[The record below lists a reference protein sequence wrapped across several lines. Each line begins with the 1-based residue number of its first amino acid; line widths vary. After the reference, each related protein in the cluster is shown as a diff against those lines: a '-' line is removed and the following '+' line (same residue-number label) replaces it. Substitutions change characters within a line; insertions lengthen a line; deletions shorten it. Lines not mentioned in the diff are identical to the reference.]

1 MSSGASTCLQSA
13 TDWCCEPA
21 LLRNHACQCIQS
33 FPLHCLLFSMAT
45 ISQCIWLQ
53 AAMSAI
59 MAALRSGIAPS
70 VVHSMVD
77 VAATAL
83 RVTAPTP
90 ASPPRPHTLSADALH
105 PPSQPKQSARQQPAP
120 SESPQQNIHDRQGS
134 PKAVKAAAAS
144 EPGPTYPVSHQPGTG
159 AVHGAATELGAVQSQ
174 AAAAAM
180 PDAPYSFRRH
190 RRMDLQPQAQ
200 MIPSHPSSS
209 SAPPTATQSA
219 TASPRLRLKHRSSAA
234 PEAAD
239 EAAVEAAAEPP
250 APVRTSVRVKLRR
263 TPSANKQAGDSSAVS
278 GKHGASSHAGRS
290 RRHQRS
296 QAAPH
301 ADDGATNGNMMLE
314 EAEVDE
320 AAVAGS
326 RMQSSSGAHSALQL
340 HSQHSAWQSEGAGV
354 QQQEQQVDEVSS
366 ARAGAVSGH
375 SKSQDKAEPDAL
387 EAASQDA
394 FGSVADGTQAGS
406 AAGSGQ
412 HDDCGGPVDA
422 TAANSMHGDD
432 QPAGQSHVNG
442 THSTQ
447 AQGGDRHGGM
457 YSAQSDIAQPPP
469 FREVSMTESNAAG
482 DVPARLR
489 MSERQQLESMP
500 STQACQTGTSGD
512 GPQHGSGV
520 YGQSSRQSAGAPAG
534 DATDD
539 KGKMPSSSTEVA
551 SPQQLLHQAAGQDG
565 SRSVDQLPV
574 HVNGSAHASRIVS
587 DRAESQLHISDVHQA
602 GTQDSDEHETCT

>member
-1 MSSGASTCLQSA
+1 MGSGASTCLQSA
-13 TDWCCEPA
+13 ADWLCEPA
-21 LLRNHACQCIQS
+21 LLRHHARHHIQS
-33 FPLHCLLFSMAT
+33 LPLHCLLFSMAT
-45 ISQCIWLQ
+45 TSQCTWLQ

-83 RVTAPTP
+83 RLTAPTP

-120 SESPQQNIHDRQGS
+120 SESPQQNIQDRQGS
-134 PKAVKAAAAS
+134 HKAVKAAAAS
-144 EPGPTYPVSHQPGTG
+144 EPGPTLPASNQPRTTG
-159 AVHGAATELGAVQSQ
+159 VHGNATGLSAVQSQ
-174 AAAAAM
+174 AAAM

-200 MIPSHPSSS
+200 ITASHPSSS
-209 SAPPTATQSA
+209 PARPTATQSVS
-219 TASPRLRLKHRSSAA
+219 ASPRLRLKHRSLAA
-234 PEAAD
+234 EAPPEAAG
-239 EAAVEAAAEPP
+239 EAAGEPP

-263 TPSANKQAGDSSAVS
+263 TPSANKQPGDSSAVS
-278 GKHGASSHAGRS
+278 GKQGVSSHAGRS

-296 QAAPH
+296 EAAPH
-301 ADDGATNGNMMLE
+301 ADDVARNGNMMLE
-314 EAEVDE
+314 EADVDE

-340 HSQHSAWQSEGAGV
+340 HSQQSAWQSDGV
-354 QQQEQQVDEVSS
+354 LQQQEQQVDEVSS
-366 ARAGAVSGH
+366 ARAGAVSGY
-375 SKSQDKAEPDAL
+375 SKSQDKAEPDAQ

-412 HDDCGGPVDA
+412 HDDRGGPDGA
-422 TAANSMHGDD
+422 TAVNSMHGDD
-432 QPAGQSHVNG
+432 EPAGQSHVNG
-442 THSTQ
+442 AHSTQ

-482 DVPARLR
+482 DVSARVSML
-489 MSERQQLESMP
+489 ECQQLEGMP

-512 GPQHGSGV
+512 GPQHGSGL
-520 YGQSSRQSAGAPAG
+520 YGQSSRQSEEAQAG

-565 SRSVDQLPV
+565 SKSVDQLPK
-574 HVNGSAHASRIVS
+574 HVNGSAHASKIVS
-587 DRAESQLHISDVHQA
+587 DRAESQLHA
-602 GTQDSDEHETCT
+602 SDERGTYT

>member
-1 MSSGASTCLQSA
+1 
-13 TDWCCEPA
+13 
-21 LLRNHACQCIQS
+21 
-33 FPLHCLLFSMAT
+33 
-45 ISQCIWLQ
+45 
-53 AAMSAI
+53 MSAI

-83 RVTAPTP
+83 RLTAPTP

-105 PPSQPKQSARQQPAP
+105 PPSQPKQSARQQPPP
-120 SESPQQNIHDRQGS
+120 SESTQQIIQDRQGS
-134 PKAVKAAAAS
+134 HKAVKAAAAS
-144 EPGPTYPVSHQPGTG
+144 EPGPTHPVSHQPRNG

-174 AAAAAM
+174 AAAM

-200 MIPSHPSSS
+200 ITAPHPSSS
-209 SAPPTATQSA
+209 SAPPTATQSVS
-219 TASPRLRLKHRSSAA
+219 ASPRLRLKHRSSAA
-234 PEAAD
+234 EAAP
-239 EAAVEAAAEPP
+239 EAAVEAAAEAASEPP

-263 TPSANKQAGDSSAVS
+263 TLSANKQAGDSGAVS
-278 GKHGASSHAGRS
+278 GKQGPSSHAGRS

-296 QAAPH
+296 EATPH
-301 ADDGATNGNMMLE
+301 VDDGVRNGHLMLE
-314 EAEVDE
+314 EAEVDA

-340 HSQHSAWQSEGAGV
+340 HSQRSAWQSAEAL

-366 ARAGAVSGH
+366 ARAGAVSCH
-375 SKSQDKAEPDAL
+375 SKSQEKAEPDAQ

-412 HDDCGGPVDA
+412 HDDFGRPDGA
-422 TAANSMHGDD
+422 TAVNSMHGDD
-432 QPAGQSHVNG
+432 EPAGQSHVNG
-442 THSTQ
+442 AHSTQ

-482 DVPARLR
+482 DVSARVSML
-489 MSERQQLESMP
+489 ERQQLEGMP

-512 GPQHGSGV
+512 GPQHGSGL
-520 YGQSSRQSAGAPAG
+520 YGQSSRQSEEAQAG

-565 SRSVDQLPV
+565 SKSVDQLPM

-587 DRAESQLHISDVHQA
+587 DRAESQLHV
-602 GTQDSDEHETCT
+602 SDERGACT

>member
-1 MSSGASTCLQSA
+1 
-13 TDWCCEPA
+13 
-21 LLRNHACQCIQS
+21 
-33 FPLHCLLFSMAT
+33 
-45 ISQCIWLQ
+45 
-53 AAMSAI
+53 MSAI

-83 RVTAPTP
+83 RLTAPTP

-120 SESPQQNIHDRQGS
+120 SESPQQNSQDRQGS
-134 PKAVKAAAAS
+134 HKAVKAAAAS
-144 EPGPTYPVSHQPGTG
+144 EPGSTHPASHQPRTG

-174 AAAAAM
+174 AAAM

-200 MIPSHPSSS
+200 ITATHPSSS
-209 SAPPTATQSA
+209 SAPATATQSA
-219 TASPRLRLKHRSSAA
+219 TASPHLRLQHWSSAA
-234 PEAAD
+234 EAAP

-278 GKHGASSHAGRS
+278 GKQGASSHAGRS
-290 RRHQRS
+290 RRRRQS
-296 QAAPH
+296 EATPH
-301 ADDGATNGNMMLE
+301 AADGARNGNLMLD
-314 EAEVDE
+314 EAEVNE

-340 HSQHSAWQSEGAGV
+340 HSQHSAWQSDGAL
-354 QQQEQQVDEVSS
+354 QQQQQQVEVSS

-375 SKSQDKAEPDAL
+375 SKSQDKAEPDTQ

-412 HDDCGGPVDA
+412 HDDHGGPDA
-422 TAANSMHGDD
+422 AMAVNSMHDDD

-442 THSTQ
+442 AHSTQ

-469 FREVSMTESNAAG
+469 FREASMAESNAAG
-482 DVPARLR
+482 DVPATVG
-489 MSERQQLESMP
+489 MPECQQLEGMP

-512 GPQHGSGV
+512 GLQHGSGLC
-520 YGQSSRQSAGAPAG
+520 GQSSRQSKEAQAG
-534 DATDD
+534 DAIDD

-551 SPQQLLHQAAGQDG
+551 SPQHLLHQAAGQDG
-565 SRSVDQLPV
+565 SKSVDQQPK
-574 HVNGSAHASRIVS
+574 HVNGSAHAGKIVS
-587 DRAESQLHISDVHQA
+587 DRAESQLHVSDVH
-602 GTQDSDEHETCT
+602 GTYT

>member
-1 MSSGASTCLQSA
+1 
-13 TDWCCEPA
+13 
-21 LLRNHACQCIQS
+21 
-33 FPLHCLLFSMAT
+33 
-45 ISQCIWLQ
+45 
-53 AAMSAI
+53 MSAI

-83 RVTAPTP
+83 RLTAPTP
-90 ASPPRPHTLSADALH
+90 ASPPRPHTLPADALH
-105 PPSQPKQSARQQPAP
+105 PPSQPKQSARHQLAH
-120 SESPQQNIHDRQGS
+120 SELPQQNTQDTQGLH
-134 PKAVKAAAAS
+134 KAVKAAAAS
-144 EPGPTYPVSHQPGTG
+144 EPGPTHPVSHQPRTG
-159 AVHGAATELGAVQSQ
+159 AGHGAATVLGAVQSQ
-174 AAAAAM
+174 AAAT

-200 MIPSHPSSS
+200 MTAPHPSSS
-209 SAPPTATQSA
+209 SAPLTATQSA

-234 PEAAD
+234 EAAS
-239 EAAVEAAAEPP
+239 EAAVEAAGEVAAEAP

-263 TPSANKQAGDSSAVS
+263 TPSGNKQPGDSSAVS
-278 GKHGASSHAGRS
+278 GKQGASSHAGRS

-296 QAAPH
+296 EAAPH
-301 ADDGATNGNMMLE
+301 ADDGVRISSMMLD
-314 EAEVDE
+314 EAELDE

-340 HSQHSAWQSEGAGV
+340 HSQQSAWQSEGALE
-354 QQQEQQVDEVSS
+354 QQEQQVDEVSS

-375 SKSQDKAEPDAL
+375 SKSQDKAEPDAQ

-394 FGSVADGTQAGS
+394 FGSVADGTQADS
-406 AAGSGQ
+406 AAGRSQ
-412 HDDCGGPVDA
+412 DDACGGPDA
-422 TAANSMHGDD
+422 VTAANSMHGDD

-442 THSTQ
+442 VHSTQ

-482 DVPARLR
+482 DLPARAR
-489 MSERQQLESMP
+489 MSECQQLESVP

-512 GPQHGSGV
+512 GPQHGAGV
-520 YGQSSRQSAGAPAG
+520 YGQSSRQSAGAQAD

-565 SRSVDQLPV
+565 SKSVDQLPM
-574 HVNGSAHASRIVS
+574 HVSGSAHASHTVS
-587 DRAESQLHISDVHQA
+587 DRAESQLHISDVHHT
-602 GTQDSDEHETCT
+602 GTQNSDEHGTYT

>member
-1 MSSGASTCLQSA
+1 MS
-13 TDWCCEPA
+13 EY
-21 LLRNHACQCIQS
+21 
-33 FPLHCLLFSMAT
+33 
-45 ISQCIWLQ
+45 IWLQ
-53 AAMSAI
+53 AAMSGI

-70 VVHSMVD
+70 IVHSMVD

-83 RVTAPTP
+83 RLKAPTP
-90 ASPPRPHTLSADALH
+90 ASPPRPYTLSADALH

-120 SESPQQNIHDRQGS
+120 SEPPQQNTQDRQGS
-134 PKAVKAAAAS
+134 HKAVKAAAAS
-144 EPGPTYPVSHQPGTG
+144 EPGPTQPVSQR
-159 AVHGAATELGAVQSQ
+159 VNGAAHGTATGLGAVQSQ
-174 AAAAAM
+174 AAAM

-200 MIPSHPSSS
+200 ITAPHPSSS
-209 SAPPTATQSA
+209 SAPPTATQSV

-234 PEAAD
+234 EAAPEAAL
-239 EAAVEAAAEPP
+239 ETAGEAAAEAAAEAP

-263 TPSANKQAGDSSAVS
+263 TASGKKQAGDSSAVS
-278 GKHGASSHAGRS
+278 GKQGASSHAGRS

-296 QAAPH
+296 EATPH
-301 ADDGATNGNMMLE
+301 ADDGARNGNLMHD
-314 EAEVDE
+314 EAELDE

-375 SKSQDKAEPDAL
+375 SKSQDKAKPDAQ

-469 FREVSMTESNAAG
+469 FRQVSMTESNAAG

-565 SRSVDQLPV
+565 SKSVDQLPK
-574 HVNGSAHASRIVS
+574 HVNGSAHASKIVS
-587 DRAESQLHISDVHQA
+587 DRAESQLHVSDVHHA
-602 GTQDSDEHETCT
+602 GT

>member
-1 MSSGASTCLQSA
+1 MSVHPVFSSA
-13 TDWCCEPA
+13 LFA
-21 LLRNHACQCIQS
+21 VQCGN
-33 FPLHCLLFSMAT
+33 

-120 SESPQQNIHDRQGS
+120 SELPQQNIQDRQGS
-134 PKAVKAAAAS
+134 HKAVKAAAAS
-144 EPGPTYPVSHQPGTG
+144 EPGPIHPASHEPMTSAVCGT
-159 AVHGAATELGAVQSQ
+159 ASRSAAVQSQ
-174 AAAAAM
+174 AAAM

-200 MIPSHPSSS
+200 MTAQHPSLS
-209 SAPPTATQSA
+209 SAPPSA
-219 TASPRLRLKHRSSAA
+219 TESVSANPRLRSKQRSSAA
-234 PEAAD
+234 EAAP
-239 EAAVEAAAEPP
+239 AAAGEAAAEPP

-263 TPSANKQAGDSSAVS
+263 TPSANKQPGDTGAVS
-278 GKHGASSHAGRS
+278 GKQGASSHAGR

-296 QAAPH
+296 EATAH
-301 ADDGATNGNMMLE
+301 ADDGARHGHLVLE
-314 EAEVDE
+314 EADVDE

-340 HSQHSAWQSEGAGV
+340 HSQQSPWQSEGAL

-375 SKSQDKAEPDAL
+375 SKSQDKVEPDAQ

-394 FGSVADGTQAGS
+394 FGSVAEGAQAGS
-406 AAGSGQ
+406 AAGRGH
-412 HDDCGGPVDA
+412 HDDCGRPDA
-422 TAANSMHGDD
+422 ETVANGMHGDD

-442 THSTQ
+442 AHSTQ

-482 DVPARLR
+482 DVPAGVSTL
-489 MSERQQLESMP
+489 ECQQLEGMP

-520 YGQSSRQSAGAPAG
+520 YGQSSRQSAGAQAG

-565 SRSVDQLPV
+565 SKSVDQLPMHV
-574 HVNGSAHASRIVS
+574 HGGAHASHNVS
-587 DRAESQLHISDVHQA
+587 VRAESQLHISDVHHA
-602 GTQDSDEHETCT
+602 GTQNSDEHGTYI